1 MKRHP
6 KRHTISGATYSL
18 IHTLMASPTAP
29 MPAHRRV
36 HQLTSMWQGLASI
49 ETGSAPTSNDWRV
62 CSDAVN
68 LMETLLAQGHV
79 TDPQRLLQDA
89 VTALAM
95 AGKRATAGRAI
106 RLDGPGIAAVRVVLE
121 DYAAALE
128 QLPERTMT
136 QAHRATEQRIQAMM
150 RGHRQSHDVQII
162 AL

>member
-1 MKRHP
+1 MKHRKSNP
-6 KRHTISGATYSL
+6 VTYSL

-29 MPAHRRV
+29 MPAAWRV

-49 ETGSAPTSNDWRV
+49 ETGSAPTINDWGV

-89 VTALAM
+89 VTALAL
-95 AGKRATAGRAI
+95 AGKRAVAGNPI
-106 RLDGPGIAAVRVVLE
+106 RLDGPGIAAVRAVLE
-121 DYAAALE
+121 DYAAVLE
-128 QLPERTMT
+128 QLPERTIT
-136 QAHRATEQRIQAMM
+136 QAHRATEQRIRAIHAGTRQA
-150 RGHRQSHDVQII
+150 HDIEVI